1 MALRVPY
8 ALAGFGGIA
17 ERRIAREGFG
27 VGQPGSG
34 QGEAVL
40 VGATDLVQGRRQAAE
55 NLGLRWFPTAEAVLA
70 DPSMEAVFIATDNAS
85 HYALAMTSLAAAK
98 HVIVEK
104 PMATNLAHAQELV
117 ETAAARGLSLA
128 VDHMM
133 IHNAYNREARRS
145 ILAGEIGQVNDLTLH
160 MEFLYGATPE
170 EAATWRCAQP
180 DQIGGPIGD
189 VGSHCLYM
197 AEFLTGS
204 RIRSLQAV
212 FLPEAQP
219 MAVESGAFIRFRTE
233 SGLSGTVRVSF
244 ADARGNLESTL
255 SNLGYEVFG
264 TRGVLRSFGTLFQLS
279 GLPGEP
285 VRLRLE
291 KEDGGRVE
299 TMRLDSPVNIYQSLI
314 ADHAR
319 SVLSGQRLTGEDGLH
334 NLRCVLAAYASARA
348 GGRDV
353 RIP

>member
-1 MALRVPY
+1 
-8 ALAGFGGIA
+8 
-17 ERRIAREGFG
+17 
-27 VGQPGSG
+27 
-34 QGEAVL
+34 
-40 VGATDLVQGRRQAAE
+40 
-55 NLGLRWFPTAEAVLA
+55 
-70 DPSMEAVFIATDNAS
+70 
-85 HYALAMTSLAAAK
+85 
-98 HVIVEK
+98 
-104 PMATNLAHAQELV
+104 
-117 ETAAARGLSLA
+117 
-128 VDHMM
+128 MM

-334 NLRCVLAAYASARA
+334 NLRCILAAYASARA